1 MAVNTADTVSK
12 IDQPNMERWQVRFFT
27 IWVGQAFSM
36 FGSGLVQFALI
47 WWITQTAGT
56 ATALSIA
63 TLVGFVPQ
71 VVLGPLA
78 GTFVDR
84 WNRRFTMMIADSITA
99 LCVLILAVLFA
110 LGIAQ
115 IWHIYVLM
123 FIRSAC
129 GAFQFPAMQASTSLM
144 VPKDQLTRI
153 GGMNQTLN
161 GLMSV
166 LAPPA
171 GALLISLI
179 PMQAVLAVD
188 VITAAIAVGSL
199 FFVSIPQPPTNTPAH
214 AHSESG
220 SAQKTSLW
228 QEMREGLRFV
238 LGWRAMALIMLVS
251 MVLNLVLTPTWSLI
265 PLLVKNHFHG
275 GAAQLATLEAASGI
289 SVIAGGLILSV
300 WGGFKRRA
308 ITSIIGVIGIGVG
321 VFVVGLAPPNLFV
334 VAIVGNVISGVSQVW
349 ANGGVMSIF
358 QSLIPHHMQGRVM
371 ALVGSASMLMTPISL
386 VIAGP
391 VSDALGLQVW
401 YWVGGGLCVLI
412 GFAMFLSR
420 SILNIES
427 DAEHANHLG

>member
-12 IDQPNMERWQVRFFT
+12 IDQANTAHWQVRFFT
-27 IWVGQAFSM
+27 IWIGQAFSM

-84 WNRRFTMMIADSITA
+84 WNRRLIMMISDSITA

-123 FIRSAC
+123 FVRSAC

-153 GGMNQTLN
+153 GGMNQTLG

-171 GALLISLI
+171 GALLMSLI
-179 PMQAVLAVD
+179 PMQAVLAID
-188 VITAAIAVGSL
+188 VVTAAIAVGSL
-199 FFVSIPQPPTNTPAH
+199 FFVSIPQPP
-214 AHSESG
+214 
-220 SAQKTSLW
+220 AQPHIADDAPKTSVW
-228 QEMREGLRFV
+228 HEMREGLRFV
-238 LGWRAMALIMLVS
+238 YSWRAMFLIMLVS
-251 MVLNLVLTPTWSLI
+251 MTLNFVLTPTWSLT

-289 SVIAGGLILSV
+289 AVIAGGLILSV

-308 ITSIIGVIGIGVG
+308 ITSIVGVIGIGTG
-321 VFVVGLAPPNLFV
+321 VAVIGLAPSNLLV
-334 VAIVGNVISGVSQVW
+334 VAIVGNVIAGVSQVW
-349 ANGGVMSIF
+349 ANGGVMAIF

-371 ALVGSASMLMTPISL
+371 ALVGSASMLMAPISL

-391 VSDALGLQVW
+391 ASDALGLQIW

-427 DAEHANHLG
+427 DAEHAKHLG